1 MMLKGNNLLC
11 LLDLDRYDLQRLL
24 DVSFSM
30 KEKVMTNSVPKALE
44 GKRIA
49 LYFEKPSTRTRISS
63 ELAISM
69 MGGTAIVLSKNDV
82 QLSRGE
88 PIEDTARILGR
99 MVHGIGARVLKHE
112 TLQKLAEYSGR
123 PTVNLLSDRSHPLQA
138 ITDFMTIKEIFGTL
152 DKPIAFVGD
161 GGDNV
166 LVSLMAF
173 VAKFGLELRVASP
186 KEMRP
191 RPEIWKRIEEEAEA
205 SQAIIEFYEDPYDA
219 VKGVSVVYTDVWV
232 SMGQEAEAQ
241 RRKEILSR
249 YRVTEDLMRYTSS
262 DSIFLH
268 CLPAVR
274 GEEVEQSV
282 IDGKKSKVWDQAEN
296 RLYTAM
302 SAFSL
307 IY

>member
-1 MMLKGNNLLC
+1 MLKGNNLLC

-99 MVHGIGARVLKHE
+99 MVHGIGARVLKHD

-123 PTVNLLSDRSHPLQA
+123 PTVNLLSDLSHPLQA

-241 RRKEILSR
+241 RRKEIL
-249 YRVTEDLMRYTSS
+249 
-262 DSIFLH
+262 
-268 CLPAVR
+268 
-274 GEEVEQSV
+274 
-282 IDGKKSKVWDQAEN
+282 
-296 RLYTAM
+296 
-302 SAFSL
+302 
-307 IY
+307 